1 MRWQSFF
8 RHLFGP
14 DLGYTRVTINS
25 AHRMNNPATLL
36 TRLDIDARFRGVYHW
51 VADEQRLRMLQRGLI
66 VVLAVWAVNSMANTL
81 WALIPGAPVEVSK
94 SVAINPPPSTAN
106 ASVGIETIDVSSILG
121 MSVFGAVEPSE
132 VQELAPVATAVN
144 PREGIENGAR
154 ETSLAL
160 TLTGIVA
167 STADG
172 LGSAMIEARKKQE
185 LYSVGDDLPAN
196 GKVTLAKILPK
207 QVVIDNNGTY
217 ELITLFDD
225 NGIVGIVQSAA
236 PAPTLESF
244 TETPSPV
251 AATLANQAERQRLA
265 ANYREQLYSDPQS
278 LAGLVSISA
287 VQSDGGLKGYRVAPG
302 RDAAQFTALGFK
314 AGDIVTAVNGYALS
328 DPTNTVRLYQ
338 LMRDATD
345 ATFEVEREGSP
356 VSISV
361 SLSSLQ

>member
-1 MRWQSFF
+1 
-8 RHLFGP
+8 
-14 DLGYTRVTINS
+14 
-25 AHRMNNPATLL
+25 MNTPASLL
-36 TRLDIDARFRGVYHW
+36 TRLDIDSKFRGLYRW
-51 VADEQRLRMLQRGLI
+51 VADEQRLPSIQKVLMAVLI
-66 VVLAVWAVNSMANTL
+66 LWAVNSLANAL
-81 WALIPGAPVEVSK
+81 WALVPGSPISVSQ
-94 SVAINPPPSTAN
+94 SVVINPPPSSN
-106 ASVGIETIDVSSILG
+106 AASAGSETIDVSSILG
-121 MSVFGAVEPSE
+121 MSVFGAAEPSE
-132 VQELAPVATAVN
+132 VQDLAPVNAVAA

-225 NGIVGIVQSAA
+225 NGIVGIVQSASSELPNRT
-236 PAPTLESF
+236 PALTAEVS
-244 TETPSPV
+244 T
-251 AATLANQAERQRLA
+251 NQSERQQLA

-302 RDAAQFTALGFK
+302 RDAEQFTALGFK
-314 AGDIVTAVNGYALS
+314 AGDIVTAVNGYTLS

-345 ATFEVEREGSP
+345 ATFEIERDGSP

>member
-1 MRWQSFF
+1 
-8 RHLFGP
+8 
-14 DLGYTRVTINS
+14 
-25 AHRMNNPATLL
+25 MNNPATLL
-36 TRLDIDARFRGVYHW
+36 NRLYIDARFRGLYRW
-51 VADEQRLRMLQRGLI
+51 VADEQRLLMLQRGLI
-66 VVLAVWAVNSMANTL
+66 AVLVVWAVNSMANTV
-81 WALIPGAPVEVSK
+81 WALIPSSPVVVSK
-94 SVAINPPPSTAN
+94 SVVINPPPSTAD
-106 ASVGIETIDVSSILG
+106 ASGGVETIDVSSILG
-121 MSVFGAVEPSE
+121 MSVFGAAEPSE
-132 VQELAPVATAVN
+132 VQDLAPVNAVAT

-196 GKVTLAKILPK
+196 GKVTLAKIMPK

-236 PAPTLESF
+236 PAA
-244 TETPSPV
+244 TPDSSEGASSQV
-251 AATLANQAERQRLA
+251 TATSATQVERQRLA
-265 ANYREQLYSDPQS
+265 VNYREQLYSDPQS

-302 RDAAQFTALGFK
+302 RDAAQFTALGFN

-345 ATFEVEREGSP
+345 ATFEVERDGSP

>member
-1 MRWQSFF
+1 
-8 RHLFGP
+8 
-14 DLGYTRVTINS
+14 
-25 AHRMNNPATLL
+25 MNNPATLL
-36 TRLDIDARFRGVYHW
+36 NRLYIGARFRGLYRW
-51 VADEQRLRMLQRGLI
+51 VADEQRLPVLQRGLI
-66 VVLAVWAVNSMANTL
+66 AVLVLWAVNSTANTL
-81 WALIPGAPVEVSK
+81 WALIPSSPVEVSK
-94 SVAINPPPSTAN
+94 SVVINPPPSSN
-106 ASVGIETIDVSSILG
+106 AASAASETIDVSSILG
-121 MSVFGAVEPSE
+121 MSVFGAAEPSE
-132 VQELAPVATAVN
+132 VQDLAPVNAVAT

-167 STADG
+167 STTDG

-225 NGIVGIVQSAA
+225 NGIVGIVQSASSELPNRT
-236 PAPTLESF
+236 PALTAEVS
-244 TETPSPV
+244 T
-251 AATLANQAERQRLA
+251 NQPERQQLA

-302 RDAAQFTALGFK
+302 RDAEQFTALGFK
-314 AGDIVTAVNGYALS
+314 AGDIVTAVNGYTLS

-345 ATFEVEREGSP
+345 ATFEIERDGSP

>member
-1 MRWQSFF
+1 
-8 RHLFGP
+8 
-14 DLGYTRVTINS
+14 
-25 AHRMNNPATLL
+25 MNNPATLL
-36 TRLDIDARFRGVYHW
+36 NRLYIDARFRGLYRW
-51 VADEQRLRMLQRGLI
+51 VADEQRLLMLQRGLI
-66 VVLAVWAVNSMANTL
+66 AVLVVWAVNSMANTV
-81 WALIPGAPVEVSK
+81 WALIPSSPVEVSK
-94 SVAINPPPSTAN
+94 SVVINPPPSTAD
-106 ASVGIETIDVSSILG
+106 ASGGVETIDVSSILG
-121 MSVFGAVEPSE
+121 MSVFGAAEPSE
-132 VQELAPVATAVN
+132 VQDLAPVNAVAT

-196 GKVTLAKILPK
+196 GKVTLAKIMPK

-236 PAPTLESF
+236 PAA
-244 TETPSPV
+244 TPDSSEGASSQV
-251 AATLANQAERQRLA
+251 TATSATQVERQRLA
-265 ANYREQLYSDPQS
+265 VNYREQLYSDPQS

-302 RDAAQFTALGFK
+302 RDAAQFTALGFN

-345 ATFEVEREGSP
+345 ATFEVERDGSP

>member
-1 MRWQSFF
+1 
-8 RHLFGP
+8 
-14 DLGYTRVTINS
+14 
-25 AHRMNNPATLL
+25 MNNPATLL
-36 TRLDIDARFRGVYHW
+36 NRLYIGARFRGLYRW
-51 VADEQRLRMLQRGLI
+51 VADEQRLPVLQRGLI
-66 VVLAVWAVNSMANTL
+66 AVLVLWAVNSTANTL
-81 WALIPGAPVEVSK
+81 WALIPSSPVEVSK
-94 SVAINPPPSTAN
+94 SVVINPPPSSN
-106 ASVGIETIDVSSILG
+106 AASAGSETIDVSSILG
-121 MSVFGAVEPSE
+121 MSVFGAAEPSE
-132 VQELAPVATAVN
+132 VQDLAPVNAVAT

-167 STADG
+167 STTDG

-225 NGIVGIVQSAA
+225 NGIVGIVQSASSELPNRT
-236 PAPTLESF
+236 PALTAEVS
-244 TETPSPV
+244 T
-251 AATLANQAERQRLA
+251 NQSERQQLA

-302 RDAAQFTALGFK
+302 RDAEQFAALGFK

-345 ATFEVEREGSP
+345 ATFEIERDGSP

>member
-1 MRWQSFF
+1 MPS
-8 RHLFGP
+8 
-14 DLGYTRVTINS
+14 S
-25 AHRMNNPATLL
+25 
-36 TRLDIDARFRGVYHW
+36 
-51 VADEQRLRMLQRGLI
+51 
-66 VVLAVWAVNSMANTL
+66 
-81 WALIPGAPVEVSK
+81 PVEVSK
-94 SVAINPPPSTAN
+94 SVVINPPPSTAD
-106 ASVGIETIDVSSILG
+106 ASGGVETIDVSSILG

-132 VQELAPVATAVN
+132 VQELATVATVVN
-144 PREGIENGAR
+144 PRDGIENGAR

-236 PAPTLESF
+236 PAPSPG
-244 TETPSPV
+244 PSEGTSSS
-251 AATLANQAERQRLA
+251 ATSATQAERQRLA
-265 ANYREQLYSDPQS
+265 TNYREQLYIDPQS

-287 VQSDGGLKGYRVAPG
+287 VQSDGGLKGYRVVPG
-302 RDAAQFTALGFK
+302 RDAAQFTALGFQ
-314 AGDIVTAVNGYALS
+314 AGDIVTEVNGYALS

-345 ATFEVEREGSP
+345 ATFEVERDGSP
-356 VSISV
+356 VSINV
-361 SLSSLQ
+361 SLSRLQ

>member
-1 MRWQSFF
+1 
-8 RHLFGP
+8 
-14 DLGYTRVTINS
+14 
-25 AHRMNNPATLL
+25 MNKPTSLL
-36 TRLDIDARFRGVYHW
+36 TRLDIDARLRGFYGW
-51 VADEQRLRMLQRGLI
+51 LADERRLTMLQKGLI
-66 VVLAVWAVNSMANTL
+66 AVLVLWAVSSMANTL
-81 WALIPGAPVEVSK
+81 WALVPSSPVKVSK
-94 SVAINPPPSTAN
+94 SIVINPPPSN
-106 ASVGIETIDVSSILG
+106 ASESGGVETIDVSSILG
-121 MSVFGAVEPSE
+121 MSVFGPAEHSE
-132 VQELAPVATAVN
+132 VQDLVPMATVAS

-172 LGSAMIEARKKQE
+172 LGSAMIEAREKQG

-225 NGIVGIVQSAA
+225 NGIVGIAQSATSA
-236 PAPTLESF
+236 PPPDSFERAPS
-244 TETPSPV
+244 SV
-251 AATLANQAERQRLA
+251 AATLATQAERQRLA

-287 VQSDGGLKGYRVAPG
+287 VQSDGGLRGYRVAPG

-345 ATFEVEREGSP
+345 AIFEIERDGSP